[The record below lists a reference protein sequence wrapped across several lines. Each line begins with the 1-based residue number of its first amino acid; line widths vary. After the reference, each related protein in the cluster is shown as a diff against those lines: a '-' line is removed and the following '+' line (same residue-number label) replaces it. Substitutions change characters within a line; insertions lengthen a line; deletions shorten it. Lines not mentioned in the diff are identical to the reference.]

1 MKGSDL
7 LKMEREAGSIPYRP
21 GKGLFL
27 GLMLLSVILL
37 LILLGIIWWVP
48 TVGLSNIH
56 PSLPTVVG
64 GIFLALL
71 LFTVGGA
78 LLITLTILR
87 GRDVL
92 HSYRMRGLLI
102 KLFLPL
108 MTMIGGILRVSREE
122 IQRSFI
128 EINNQLVLANRH
140 RLKPER
146 LLVLMPHCIQYL
158 HCKIKVTMNIENC
171 VMCGKC
177 EIKDLNELAREFNVQ
192 IFVSSGGT
200 MARRCV
206 REKRP
211 AAVVA
216 VACERDLTSGIQD
229 AYPLPVIGIVNKR
242 PQGYCIATGVDVD
255 KVREAILSL
264 LDPDSL
270 YRTQER

>member
-1 MKGSDL
+1 MKEDNL
-7 LKMEREAGSIPYRP
+7 IKIERGADSIPYRA
-21 GKGLFL
+21 GKGLFI
-27 GLMLLSVILL
+27 GLMLLSLTLL
-37 LILLGIIWWVP
+37 LAFLGLIWWVP

-56 PSLPTVVG
+56 PYLPTIVG
-64 GIFLALL
+64 SILLAFL
-71 LFTVGGA
+71 LFLVVGA
-78 LLITLTILR
+78 LLVTVSILK
-87 GRDVL
+87 GKEVL

-108 MTMIGGILRVSREE
+108 MTLVGGILRIPKEE
-122 IQRSFI
+122 IQKSFI
-128 EINNQLVLANRH
+128 EINNQLVLANRQ

-158 HCKIKVTMNIENC
+158 HCKIKVTLNIENC

-177 EIKDLNELAREFNVQ
+177 EIKDLNELAREFNVK

-200 MARRCV
+200 MARRFV

-242 PQGYCIATGVDVD
+242 PQGYCLSTGVDVE
-255 KVREAILSL
+255 KVREAIVSL

-270 YRTQER
+270 YRRT